1 MILSRKIKESI
12 KTALAMTIAI
22 GIALWM
28 DWEQA
33 MWAGF
38 AVAMIS
44 LATIGQSLSKGLMRM
59 FGTLLAAFVALSL
72 ITLFPQE
79 RWLFML
85 FLSLWVGLCTYMM
98 GGAKNQYFWHVSA
111 FACTIICMSAGID
124 PVNAFNIAMLR
135 TQETGLGILV
145 YSLVAIFLWPSD
157 SYDDFREAS
166 RQLASTQQQLFRTY
180 RELISGQSDDAD
192 KEKHAQALCTNEVQQ
207 QTHFVQL
214 LAAVEIENYEIWES
228 RYQWANYRGQV
239 MTFSETM
246 QHLSESLTEIK
257 ALELQE
263 LLPELED
270 FSDEVDE
277 RLSQLNLMLAGEAPT
292 RTPEIIELVPNPDML
307 NTLSYFH
314 KAAFSVLL
322 TRLKSLE
329 PLTRTMYDTLA
340 DINNFST
347 QKTPPVKNN
356 RPTSV
361 IVPDTDRLLASVR
374 VMIAMWLAYLALIY
388 INDIPAGVG
397 IVSMIVP
404 IGMALA
410 TMPQLP
416 VSKLLTPVIG
426 SVFFVGLLYIFL
438 MPKLSTYLEL
448 GLLIFSV
455 TFAIC
460 YLFSAPQQVL
470 GRAFGL
476 AIFLA
481 IAAISNDQIY
491 SFLAVANTALMF
503 AVVFIIL
510 AITTY
515 IPFSPRPE
523 RAFLR
528 LLGRFF
534 RCSEYLLSTMK
545 SDPNQPS
552 TRLES
557 WRKAFYARELAHLP
571 NKLAVWGKFINTET
585 LSGSSPEQVRVLT
598 TRLQALTYRLQELFE
613 ARGSAQAEFLVQ
625 ELLMDIR
632 AWRIQIQK
640 TFQQLSKNPTAGNSQ
655 LFRTEML
662 QIIDHLDV
670 RIKETVNKLTEKQ
683 LSAQEDGSTGEELLP
698 NIKPT
703 FKWIRLAQRLPV
715 KVILDELPE
724 GVKLRV
730 GSTVPVLVFTDSNDS
745 QIRSPT
751 AVPGALK

>member
-1 MILSRKIKESI
+1 VILSRKIKESI
-12 KTALAMTIAI
+12 KTALAMTIAL

-28 DWEQA
+28 DWDNTKWVA
-33 MWAGF
+33 F
-38 AVAMIS
+38 SVAMIS

-72 ITLFPQE
+72 IALFPQE

-135 TQETGLGILV
+135 TQETALGILV

-157 SYDDFREAS
+157 SYADFKAAS

-180 RELISGQSDDAD
+180 RELISGQSDDVD
-192 KEKHAQALCTNEVQQ
+192 KEKNAQTLRTNEVQQ

-214 LAAVEIENYEIWES
+214 LAAVEIERYEIWES
-228 RYQWANYRGQV
+228 RHQWANYRGQV
-239 MTFSETM
+239 VTLSETM
-246 QHLSESLTEIK
+246 QRLSESLTEIK

-263 LLPELED
+263 LLPELKD

-277 RLSQLNLMLAGEAPT
+277 RLSQLNLMLAGEAPK
-292 RTPEIIELVPNPDML
+292 RTPETIELVANPDAL
-307 NTLSYFH
+307 NTLSHFH

-329 PLTRTMYDTLA
+329 TLTRTMYDTLA
-340 DINNFST
+340 DINNFSM
-347 QKTPPVKNN
+347 QRAPLVKNN
-356 RPTSV
+356 RPASV
-361 IVPDTDRLLASVR
+361 FAPDPDRLLASLRIV
-374 VMIAMWLAYLALIY
+374 ISTWLAYLALIY

-397 IVSMIVP
+397 IVSMTVP

-410 TMPQLP
+410 TMPQIS
-416 VSKLLTPVIG
+416 VSKLLKPVIG
-426 SVFFVGLLYIFL
+426 SVFFVGLIYIFL

-448 GLLIFSV
+448 GLVIFSV
-455 TFAIC
+455 TFSIA
-460 YLFSAPQQVL
+460 YLLSAPQQVL
-470 GRAFGL
+470 GRALGL
-476 AIFLA
+476 AIFFS
-481 IAAISNDQIY
+481 IVAISNDQNY

-503 AVVFIIL
+503 AILFIIL
-510 AITTY
+510 AITAY

-557 WRKAFYARELAHLP
+557 WRKAFYARELARLP
-571 NKLAVWGKFINTET
+571 NKLAVWGKFINTEA
-585 LSGSSPEQVRVLT
+585 LSGSSPEQVQALT
-598 TRLQALTYRLQELFE
+598 TRLQALTYQLQELFE
-613 ARGSAQAEFLVQ
+613 ARGSSQADFLVQ

-632 AWRIQIQK
+632 AWRNQIQK

-655 LFRTEML
+655 LFRTEMH
-662 QIIDHLDV
+662 QIIAHLEV
-670 RIKETVNKLTEKQ
+670 RIKETLNKLTENQ
-683 LSAQEDGSTGEELLP
+683 LSAQDGENFYRLLGAFRGVSVALVDYADSADNIHWERWHEE
-698 NIKPT
+698 K
-703 FKWIRLAQRLPV
+703 F
-715 KVILDELPE
+715 
-724 GVKLRV
+724 
-730 GSTVPVLVFTDSNDS
+730 
-745 QIRSPT
+745 
-751 AVPGALK
+751 